1 MAKTM
6 NDVLS
11 YIKSVRKKNILI
23 PKNSKDNTCI
33 SLGAVNQAFIVYKKI
48 GIIREGECTSQLV
61 N

>member
-11 YIKSVRKKNILI
+11 YIKSVRKKIILI

-48 GIIREGECTSQLV
+48 GIILM